1 MWPSKKYDFWI
12 IVTLFVAIVAIVFV
26 GTQLEVT
33 TTTLA
38 WLIFGAIV
46 VFGQANLRILTSGL
60 SDIRDALEEIRGLLR
75 ETRNR

>member
-1 MWPSKKYDFWI
+1 MWLPKTYDLWI
-12 IVTLFVAIVAIVFV
+12 IVALFVAIVAIVFV
-26 GTQLEVT
+26 GTQLDVS

-46 VFGQANLRILTSGL
+46 VFGQANLRILTSGF
-60 SDIRDALEEIRGLLR
+60 SEIRDSLHEIRGLLR

>member
-1 MWPSKKYDFWI
+1 MWLPKTYDFWI

-26 GTQLEVT
+26 GTQLDVS

-46 VFGQANLRILTSGL
+46 VFGQANLRILTSGF
-60 SDIRDALEEIRGLLR
+60 SEIRDSLHEIRGLLR

>member
-1 MWPSKKYDFWI
+1 MWLPKTYDLLI
-12 IVTLFVAIVAIVFV
+12 ILTLFVAIVAIVFV
-26 GTQLEVT
+26 GTHLDVG

-46 VFGQANLRILTSGL
+46 VFGQAVLRILASGL
-60 SDIRDALEEIRGLLR
+60 NEIRDALQDIRGLLR

>member
-1 MWPSKKYDFWI
+1 MWPAKKYDLLI
-12 IVTLFVAIVAIVFV
+12 ILTLFVAIVAIVFV
-26 GTQLEVT
+26 GTQLDVH

-38 WLIFGAIV
+38 WLIFGAVV

-60 SDIRDALEEIRGLLR
+60 NEITDALHEIRGLLR